1 MIITTDAFLG
11 RYLLPVCAITVGGVG
26 GGWWVGGG
34 ELMNY
39 SIMVVLPTEQAI
51 VWLLIMANV

>member
-11 RYLLPVCAITVGGVG
+11 RYLLPVCAVTIGGVG

-39 SIMVVLPTEQAI
+39 SIMVVSPTEQAI
-51 VWLLIMANV
+51 V